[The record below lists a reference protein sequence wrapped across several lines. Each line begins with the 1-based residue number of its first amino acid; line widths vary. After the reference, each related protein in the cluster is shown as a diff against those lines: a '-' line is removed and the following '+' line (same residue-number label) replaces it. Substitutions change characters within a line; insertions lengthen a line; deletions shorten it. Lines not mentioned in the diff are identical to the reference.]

1 VFEVRSNAHL
11 AIEMTSEEF
20 PGGRGVLASGLVPVL
35 VEKLKTEEDEIKE
48 LILDTLHNCMRI
60 DATPTLDCK
69 AMAVFTGL
77 LNATREGV
85 RARAARNIM
94 DLSFPLAGK
103 EQACACDAVSHLVQQ
118 LSDHSSKVRAHAAGA
133 LMSISITTQGK
144 YACIKAEAIPALVG
158 LLSDENTDVRLNVI
172 KAITTLAEAP
182 EGRTALHVTLPKL
195 KELYDIN
202 NEMVV
207 KAAKTAVEVIE
218 WRP

>member
-1 VFEVRSNAHL
+1 VGRQAFLRLSIIQPLSKLLNDPVFEVRSNAHL

-94 DLSFPLAGK
+94 DLRYEMCKQSSFFFL
-103 EQACACDAVSHLVQQ
+103 CCLFVCLVCCHVVWYWF
-118 LSDHSSKVRAHAAGA
+118 LSCF
-133 LMSISITTQGK
+133 M
-144 YACIKAEAIPALVG
+144 Y
-158 LLSDENTDVRLNVI
+158 
-172 KAITTLAEAP
+172 
-182 EGRTALHVTLPKL
+182 
-195 KELYDIN
+195 
-202 NEMVV
+202 
-207 KAAKTAVEVIE
+207 
-218 WRP
+218 